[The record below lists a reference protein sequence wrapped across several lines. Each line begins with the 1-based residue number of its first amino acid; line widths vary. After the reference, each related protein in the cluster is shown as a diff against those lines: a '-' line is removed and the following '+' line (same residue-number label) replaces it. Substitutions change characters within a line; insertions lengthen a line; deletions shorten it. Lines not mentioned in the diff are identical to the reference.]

1 MTRMT
6 RIAADGGAGTVAAH
20 ADFTWR
26 NAWTVA
32 PFLGFCWLG
41 CILVALL
48 GTGLFYVFLGAI
60 VHYMGEPLTMGG
72 WALVRTVWFVIAFS
86 LFMVGA
92 GLFLITLTV
101 LTGTD
106 LLYPHNRPSIT
117 VRYLFPVA
125 MVLAQ
130 LFRVKRDVLRV
141 SYIKV
146 NNAMTIAQRKRIHA
160 RRLLV
165 LLPHCLQ
172 VDVCNRKLTSA
183 VTNCARCG
191 RCPMAA
197 LLDMGE
203 RYGLH
208 MEVVNGGTLARRKVQ
223 EYQPDGIVAVACER
237 DLMLGI
243 QDVYPIPVYGVVN
256 DRPHGPCYNTD
267 VDMKL
272 VEEGVRFFRQ
282 AAAA

>member
-1 MTRMT
+1 MNAVRG
-6 RIAADGGAGTVAAH
+6 AGGAGAVAVQT
-20 ADFTWR
+20 DFTWR

-41 CILVALL
+41 LTLAAVL
-48 GTGLFYVFLGAI
+48 GTGVFYVVLGAI
-60 VHYMGEPLTMGG
+60 VHYMGEPLSLGG
-72 WALVRTVWFVIAFS
+72 WALVRTSWFVIAFS
-86 LFMVGA
+86 LFVIGA

-101 LTGTD
+101 LTGRD

-117 VRYLFPVA
+117 VRYLFPIAVA
-125 MVLAQ
+125 LAQ

-146 NNAMTIAQRKRIHA
+146 NNAMTIAQHARIHA

-172 VDVCNRKLTSA
+172 VDVCNRKLTTA

-197 LLDMGE
+197 LLAMGD

-208 MEVVNGGTLARRKVQ
+208 IEVVNGGTLARQRVLAFH
-223 EYQPDGIVAVACER
+223 PDGIVAVACER

-272 VEEGVRFFRQ
+272 VEEGVRFFREAT
-282 AAAA
+282 AA